1 MNNEQAQTAA
11 SIPELVSLIIEAEP
25 VEGAEMNNAER
36 SALAAEVLCIFARRT
51 GQARDGEPVETI
63 MVDLLANLMHLC
75 DRMSIDFRDCCRLL
89 RCIMMMS
96 VTPESA
102 ALLNP
107 QRIERRGFS
116 AHLQLLRKVSA
127 IIALIIKRRSSPLVW
142 LRA

>member
-1 MNNEQAQTAA
+1 MNNVQAQTAA

-75 DRMSIDFRDCCRLL
+75 DRMSIDFSGLLPVAAMHHDDERD
-89 RCIMMMS
+89 
-96 VTPESA
+96 A
-102 ALLNP
+102 
-107 QRIERRGFS
+107 
-116 AHLQLLRKVSA
+116 
-127 IIALIIKRRSSPLVW
+127 
-142 LRA
+142 

>member
-11 SIPELVSLIIEAEP
+11 SIPELVSLIIEVEA

-75 DRMSIDFRDCCRLL
+75 DRMSIDFSGLLPVAAMHHDDERD
-89 RCIMMMS
+89 
-96 VTPESA
+96 A
-102 ALLNP
+102 
-107 QRIERRGFS
+107 
-116 AHLQLLRKVSA
+116 
-127 IIALIIKRRSSPLVW
+127 
-142 LRA
+142 